1 MSYHQDDMA
10 AEASFRME
18 VEEISNILA
27 VMIHHETTIY
37 RRSDYLANESR
48 FGKILDGPW
57 RQRIIEWMFSVTDH
71 CALKRDCVAV
81 ASHYLD
87 LCVDR
92 GVVES
97 RQQFQLVAMT
107 ALQLAIKLYDSTVVR
122 LDSMIK
128 LGRGLF
134 TERDVIN
141 MEFKILS
148 SLDWQVHPPTAN
160 CFLRQYLRL
169 LPPSISPPVRYMLT
183 EVTRFIAEITVC
195 LYSFV
200 DSQPSVVAY
209 AALLIALG
217 RIDEAAAPLWQRE
230 QINQIMYIA
239 TKLDYQGAVVQTATK
254 NLHVALE
261 KNISLRNLMKT
272 IDDHCIAEGLSATY
286 ISDNRRA
293 TFNLKH
299 QIPLGIHS
307 PRDVAPTPTLHAN

>member
-1 MSYHQDDMA
+1 MNFHPEAMA
-10 AEASFRME
+10 VETAFRMD
-18 VEEISNILA
+18 VEEVSDILS
-27 VMIHHETTIY
+27 VMIRHETTIY
-37 RRSDYLANESR
+37 RRSDYLAQDSR
-48 FGKILDGPW
+48 FAKILDGPW

-71 CALKRDCVAV
+71 CSLKRDCVAV

-148 SLDWQVHPPTAN
+148 SLKWQVHPPTAN
-160 CFLRQYLRL
+160 CFLRQYIRL
-169 LPPSISPPVRYMLT
+169 LPPSVSPPVRYMLT

-209 AALLIALG
+209 AALLIALS
-217 RIDEAAAPLWQRE
+217 RIDESAVPLWQRE
-230 QINQIMYIA
+230 QIHHIMHH
-239 TKLDYQGAVVQTATK
+239 TTQLDHLGPVVQAATK
-254 NLHVALE
+254 NLHAALE

-272 IDDHCIAEGLSATY
+272 IDDHCVAEGLSSTY
-286 ISDNRRA
+286 IADNRQLH
-293 TFNLKH
+293 FNMKGL
-299 QIPLGIHS
+299 PTGLHS